1 MKNLNIILDPAH
13 GKNVAGKRSTDE
25 SHLEYLWSRERC
37 TSLEKKLEKKGYNV
51 EWTSR
56 SIDEEGLRV
65 RVARATNSASKY
77 TTPSLLISLH
87 NDALGVDKEWTKAS
101 GYSVYTTKGK
111 TKSDS
116 FAELLMINFKSEF
129 PNLKARP
136 ETSDNDLDREE
147 NFTVLTGSKYSAV
160 LIEWLFQNNKEDLEI
175 IKDPTYNERF
185 ENCII
190 KTIEEWK

>member
-13 GKNVAGKRSTDE
+13 GKNVAGKRSPDE

-116 FAELLMINFKSEF
+116 FAELLMINFKLEF

-185 ENCII
+185 
-190 KTIEEWK
+190 